1 MRLKPDQLNSA
12 LQRSLAPVYLITGDE
27 PLQAGELAD
36 AIRRAARGQGY
47 ETREV
52 LSVETGFTW
61 PQLSFSA
68 DSMSI
73 FSEKKLIDLRI
84 PSGTPGADGSKA
96 LTKYCERLQ
105 EDTVLLITAGKIAS
119 AAYKSHWLELL
130 DKTGVIIQVWP
141 LEGQD
146 LVQWLQKRMQQRGL
160 ITKTDGAMLLASR
173 IEGNLLAAAQEIEKL
188 YVLYGEGEL
197 TLRQIQEV
205 VADSTRYDV
214 FKLIDALLAAD
225 VERIIKILYGLQIE
239 GIAAPIVL
247 WGLTREARTLIKI
260 HLALARGENK
270 DLVYKNTQ
278 IWGNRRQ
285 LMDGALK
292 RMNLTLLNKVL
303 ALSAVADRQIKG
315 QQQGDSWETLLEICL
330 LFTSLDLNKE
340 H

>member
-1 MRLKPDQLNSA
+1 MRLKPDQLNTA

-36 AIRRAARGQGY
+36 AIRKAARKQGY
-47 ETREV
+47 EAREV

-61 PQLSFSA
+61 GQLAFST

-73 FSEKKLIDLRI
+73 FSEKKLIDLRV

-96 LTKYCERLQ
+96 LTRYCERLP

-160 ITKTDGAMLLASR
+160 ITNIDGAILLASR
-173 IEGNLLAAAQEIEKL
+173 IEGNLLAAAQEVEKL
-188 YVLYGEGEL
+188 FVLYGEGEI

-214 FKLIDALLAAD
+214 FKLIDALLAGN

-260 HLALARGENK
+260 HLAFARGENK
-270 DLVYKNTQ
+270 DLVYKNNQ

-285 LMDGALK
+285 LMDDALK
-292 RMNLTLLNKVL
+292 RMNLTKLNKVL
-303 ALSAVADRQIKG
+303 ATSAIADRQIKG

-330 LFTSLDLNKE
+330 IFTSLHKNKQ

>member
-36 AIRRAARGQGY
+36 AIRKAARGQGY

-52 LSVETGFTW
+52 LSVETGLNW

-84 PSGTPGADGSKA
+84 ASGSPGVDGSKA
-96 LTKYCERLQ
+96 LTKYCERLP

-119 AAYKSHWLELL
+119 ASYKSHWLELL

-146 LVQWLQKRMQQRGL
+146 LVQWLLKRMQQRGL
-160 ITKTDGAMLLASR
+160 KTKLDGAMLLAAR

-188 YVLYGEGEL
+188 FVLYGEGEL

-225 VERIIKILYGLQIE
+225 IERIIKILYGLQIE

-247 WGLTREARTLIKI
+247 WGLTREARTLVKI

-292 RMNLTLLNKVL
+292 RINLTLLNKVL

-315 QQQGDSWETLLEICL
+315 RQQGDSWETLLEICL
-330 LFTSLDLNKE
+330 LFTSLDLNKK